1 MSPRDTPDKGKG
13 KGPNER
19 AKGVPGRGEDDNVTY
34 VNFGKRRRVDTE
46 EETLRDDAHPSQLAR
61 PAQPQTPDSPQYVEP
76 DPEFSP
82 ESFREAIE
90 KTAVEYHNRQQTRW
104 SKRITSDKPRDSIF
118 NPAAERVMKFVT
130 TTTDSGRLAR
140 GRKYARAGHVVDLDL
155 RVGAVHGQVAGS
167 QNQPFSVLIQL
178 PYRDKDDI
186 GKVTGMLARTA
197 NSIRRAIRGDVEP
210 EVLDILLA
218 PSADDVKMSC
228 DCPDYGHVCKH
239 VVAVAD
245 RLAARIDADPLQ
257 LFALR
262 GLNIHALETM
272 VMESAQKVARES
284 AAELSDDLGDE
295 DTTQMPGTSTSDG
308 SADGSNKA
316 EGTST
321 AASKARAVSNELFW
335 NGRSLPDMPEP
346 KVAPAIDDSDPELLR
361 KAMRA
366 VSHTNVDLLR
376 AVSDV
381 EDLYHFLTEKNN

>member
-1 MSPRDTPDKGKG
+1 MSPRDTPNKGKR
-13 KGPNER
+13 KGPKEL

-46 EETLRDDAHPSQLAR
+46 EETLRDDAHPSKFAR
-61 PAQPQTPDSPQYVEP
+61 PAQPEPQDP

-186 GKVTGMLARTA
+186 EKVTGMLARTA

-257 LFALR
+257 LFTLR

-335 NGRSLPDMPEP
+335 NGRSLPDVPEP

>member
-1 MSPRDTPDKGKG
+1 MSPRDTPNKDKR
-13 KGPNER
+13 KGPKEL

-186 GKVTGMLARTA
+186 EKVTGMLARTA

-284 AAELSDDLGDE
+284 AAELSDDLGGE
-295 DTTQMPGTSTSDG
+295 DTAQMPGTSTSDG

-316 EGTST
+316 EGSST